1 MKRALLPIVLCAV
14 WAVACGPKHPSN
26 PTRPR
31 ETGGAGGAGSSLVVL
46 LPDADTGLTGRAN
59 VTNPFG
65 SVDLVAKYDTTS
77 ATRNRR
83 LAPVSTLS
91 EADVKRIFGD
101 ALSALPPPLQH
112 FTLFF
117 RFESDELTD
126 ESRGLL
132 PEVVKVVRERAAPDV
147 AIVGHTDT
155 AGSSSA
161 NVQLGLKRS
170 TAVRTL
176 LVAAGLDPSL
186 IEVTSHGE
194 ADLLIQTADET
205 AEPRNRRVEISVR

>member
-1 MKRALLPIVLCAV
+1 MLGAV
-14 WAVACGPKHPSN
+14 WAVACGPKHASG
-26 PTRPR
+26 PTRPP
-31 ETGGAGGAGSSLVVL
+31 ELAGAGTSLVVL
-46 LPDADTGLTGRAN
+46 LPDADTGLAGRAN
-59 VTNPFG
+59 VANPFG
-65 SVDLVAKYDTTS
+65 SVDLETKYDATS
-77 ATRNRR
+77 ATPNRR
-83 LAPVSTLS
+83 PDAVSTLS
-91 EADVKRIFGD
+91 EADVTRIFGD

-126 ESRGLL
+126 ESRALL
-132 PEVVKVVRERAAPDV
+132 QDVLNAVRGRTAPDI

-155 AGSSSA
+155 TGTSSA
-161 NVQLGLKRS
+161 NFQLGLKRS

-176 LVAAGLDPSL
+176 LVAAGLDPSVV
-186 IEVTSHGE
+186 EVTSHGE